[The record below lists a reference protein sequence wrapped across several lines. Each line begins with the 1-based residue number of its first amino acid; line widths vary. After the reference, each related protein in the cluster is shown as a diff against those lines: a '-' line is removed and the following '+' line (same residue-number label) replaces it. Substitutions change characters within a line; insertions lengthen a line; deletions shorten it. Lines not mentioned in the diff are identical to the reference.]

1 MMPLVGDRV
10 CPRCACSMRAIM
22 TSTRM
27 KRMDST
33 IRKLAAISSLA
44 IMLATARIANAD
56 DPLAKPTS
64 TEAQGRLTTGNRL
77 YRMREFEKAID
88 EYKAGSLKED
98 APVFLY
104 NLAQCYRQLG
114 RYEDAIW
121 HYERF
126 LDRAKPTGQ
135 VKDAIDGFLRQMKDE
150 LAQRAKTE
158 LPTDVAPSTPEVQ
171 EQKAPPQQVTVR
183 PSSSRWYSDRV
194 GWVIAGAGVTAGIVS
209 GVLLLQASDLRDDAD
224 SATTATEA
232 MSLRDKADR
241 RSTIAV
247 GFAIGG
253 AALLIV
259 GGIKL
264 ALHSDD
270 VGQRTSLRLGISA
283 NGAYVVGSF

>member
-1 MMPLVGDRV
+1 
-10 CPRCACSMRAIM
+10 M
-22 TSTRM
+22 TAGKRM

-33 IRKLAAISSLA
+33 IRKIAAISSLA
-44 IMLATARIANAD
+44 IMLATARVANAD

-88 EYKAGSLKED
+88 EYKAGALKED

-126 LDRAKPTGQ
+126 LERAKPTGQ
-135 VKDAIDGFLRQMKDE
+135 VKDAIDGFLQQMKDE
-150 LAQRAKTE
+150 LAQRAKTKP
-158 LPTDVAPSTPEVQ
+158 PTDVAPSSPGEVN
-171 EQKAPPQQVTVR
+171 EPKPPPQQADVQPR
-183 PSSSRWYSDRV
+183 SSRWYSDGV
-194 GWVIAGAGVTAGIVS
+194 GWVITGAGVTAGVVS

-224 SATTATEA
+224 SAATATEA

-241 RSTIAV
+241 RSTIAAGV
-247 GFAIGG
+247 AIGG
-253 AALLIV
+253 AALLVI

-270 VGQRTSLRLGISA
+270 VGQRTSLRFGISG

>member
-1 MMPLVGDRV
+1 
-10 CPRCACSMRAIM
+10 MRANM
-22 TSTRM
+22 TMGMRKTAE
-27 KRMDST
+27 ST
-33 IRKLAAISSLA
+33 IRRIVTISSLA
-44 IMLATARIANAD
+44 ILLATARIASAD
-56 DPLAKPTS
+56 DALAKPTD

-88 EYKAGSLKED
+88 EYKAGALKED

-135 VKDAIDGFLRQMKDE
+135 IKLAIDGFVQQMKDE
-150 LAQRAKTE
+150 LAQRAKTNP
-158 LPTDVAPSTPEVQ
+158 PTDVAPSPTPVEVH
-171 EQKAPPQQVTVR
+171 EPKAPSLQTDIQPT
-183 PSSSRWYSDRV
+183 SSHWYSDGV
-194 GWVIAGAGVTAGIVS
+194 GWAIAGAGVTAGIVS
-209 GVLLLQASDLRDDAD
+209 GVLFLQASDLRDDAD

-241 RSTIAV
+241 RSTIAGGV
-247 GFAIGG
+247 AIGG
-253 AALLIV
+253 VALLLI

-264 ALHSDD
+264 AFHSDD
-270 VGQRTSLRLGISA
+270 VGQRTSLRFGVSG